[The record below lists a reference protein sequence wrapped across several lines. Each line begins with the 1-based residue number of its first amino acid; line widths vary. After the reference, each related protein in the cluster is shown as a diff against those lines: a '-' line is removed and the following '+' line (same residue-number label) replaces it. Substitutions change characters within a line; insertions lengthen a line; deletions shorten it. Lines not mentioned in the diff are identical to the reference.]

1 MIQLIKFKS
10 INLHFYS
17 ISSKTNKIRMLY
29 DGEAQSNFTI
39 TSPGWYPDFYLII
52 YRVGGTWSTMIIGDG
67 ATYNISYT
75 DSTTTYNTTNYQVY
89 ISITRNKN
97 TNTDQYVVRF
107 SDWLGSRPS
116 GTFTGKF
123 HYLAKVYGIRC

>member
-1 MIQLIKFKS
+1 MLINRIKN
-10 INLHFYS
+10 IEN
-17 ISSKTNKIRMLY
+17 SKTNKIRMLY
-29 DGEAQSNFTI
+29 DGEAQSDFTI

-89 ISITRNKN
+89 ISITRNKG
-97 TNTDQYVVRF
+97 TNTDQYVVKF

-116 GTFTGKF
+116 GTFNGKF